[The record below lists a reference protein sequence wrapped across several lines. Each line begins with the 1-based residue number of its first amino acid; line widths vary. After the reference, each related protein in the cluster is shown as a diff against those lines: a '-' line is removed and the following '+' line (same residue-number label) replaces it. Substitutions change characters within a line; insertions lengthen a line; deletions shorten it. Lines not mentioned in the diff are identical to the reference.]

1 MGNKPQ
7 KIIVMKKFLLA
18 VFMFLCITSMCC
30 ENNLREE
37 KKILFVKIG
46 NMGNDNLRSLE
57 ALEATYNNSC
67 LTINF
72 NVSLGQAD
80 VIIESEYGNTVYNS
94 SLNIIEHEMLFIP
107 LANLP
112 SGTYYITILCN
123 NGSAEG
129 EFRIENN

>member
-30 ENNLREE
+30 ENNYKEEE
-37 KKILFVKIG
+37 KKIVMNG
-46 NMGNDNLRSLE
+46 HWNTSNERSRNPID
-57 ALEATYNNSC
+57 ATYNNSC

-72 NVSLGQAD
+72 NVSLGQTD

-129 EFRIENN
+129 DFRIENN

>member
-30 ENNLREE
+30 ENNYKEEE
-37 KKILFVKIG
+37 KKIVMNG
-46 NMGNDNLRSLE
+46 HWNTSNERSRNPI
-57 ALEATYNNSC
+57 EATYNNSC

-72 NVSLGQAD
+72 NVSLGQTD
-80 VIIESEYGNTVYNS
+80 IIIENEYGNMAYNS
-94 SLNIIEHEMLFIP
+94 STNVNEHDVLFIP
-107 LANLP
+107 IGNLP
-112 SGTYYITILCN
+112 SGTYYITIICDG
-123 NGSAEG
+123 GSAEG

>member
-1 MGNKPQ
+1 
-7 KIIVMKKFLLA
+7 MKKFLLA

-72 NVSLGQAD
+72 NVSLGQTD
-80 VIIESEYGNTVYNS
+80 IIIENEYGNMAYNS
-94 SLNIIEHEMLFIP
+94 STNVSEHDVLFIP
-107 LANLP
+107 IGNLP